1 MFFKLMLASFHGIM
15 EIFFIGILGYIA
27 IAGFKQSSSFL
38 DYLTKIVIR
47 ISLPCL
53 IFSNMVGNFNPGKVK
68 YWWVFPLVAVAIN
81 VSGALLAGAY
91 VLIDRT
97 VKFRGDFMALVAF
110 QNGVFFPLA
119 FAPAL
124 FGPDKLPVFLN
135 LLFLFNILSI
145 PTFFIMGVW
154 MVNSAAGI
162 GFRVKDAFSPP
173 IVATFLSLIFVFSGW
188 SNSVPEWVLRPLGTI
203 GSLTAPLSMFFI
215 GGIIVIN
222 LPKAKPEDWME
233 PIKITGL
240 KCFVLPL
247 IASILVF
254 VFRPSEYVAL
264 FMILHSAIPSAIL
277 IALIAPAESVNQRT
291 IAGTILLTYLAS
303 IVTLPLFM
311 GIYGALYG

>member
-1 MFFKLMLASFHGIM
+1 LFFELMFASFHGIM
-15 EIFFIGILGYIA
+15 EIFVIGILGYIVV
-27 IAGFKQSSSFL
+27 AGFKQSSSFL

-53 IFSNMVGNFNPGKVK
+53 VFSNMVRNFNPGEVK
-68 YWWVFPLVAVAIN
+68 YWWVFPLLAVAIN
-81 VSGALLAGAY
+81 VSGALLAGVY
-91 VLIDRT
+91 MLIDRT
-97 VKFRGDFMALVAF
+97 VRFRGNFMALVAF
-110 QNGVFFPLA
+110 QNGIFFPLA
-119 FAPAL
+119 FAPVL

-135 LLFLFNILSI
+135 LLFIFNILSV

-154 MVNSAAGI
+154 MVNSDAGI

-173 IVATFLSLIFVFSGW
+173 VVATVLSFIFVMTGW

-203 GSLTAPLSMFFI
+203 GSLTTPLSMIFI
-215 GGIIVIN
+215 GGIIVTN

-264 FMILHSAIPSAIL
+264 FMILHSVIPSAIL
-277 IALIAPAESVNQRT
+277 IALIAPAESSNQRT
-291 IAGTILLTYLAS
+291 IAGAILLTYLVS
-303 IVTLPLFM
+303 IVTIPVFM